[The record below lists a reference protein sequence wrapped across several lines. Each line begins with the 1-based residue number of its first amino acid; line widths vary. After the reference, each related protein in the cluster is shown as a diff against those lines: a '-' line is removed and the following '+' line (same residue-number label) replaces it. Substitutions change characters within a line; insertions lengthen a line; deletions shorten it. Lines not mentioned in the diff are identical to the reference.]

1 MIEAI
6 VSASIAAIA
15 AGAALQTRTHNR
27 LSELDRRIDTF
38 ELRVA
43 TSYVPKDEFVA
54 SVEKIEDH
62 MIRIENKIDQ
72 IVLKQSL

>member
-6 VSASIAAIA
+6 VSESIAAIA
-15 AGAALQTRTHNR
+15 AGAALQTRTSNR
-27 LSELDRRIDTF
+27 ITDLDRRIDAY
-38 ELRVA
+38 ELRIA

-54 SVEKIEDH
+54 SVKKIEDH

-72 IVLKQSL
+72 IVIKQR

>member
-6 VSASIAAIA
+6 ASVSIAVVA
-15 AGAALQTRTHNR
+15 AGAALTNR
-27 LSELDRRIDTF
+27 LHGRISDMDKRLDTF

-43 TSYVPKDEFVA
+43 TSYVPKEEFA
-54 SVEKIEDH
+54 TAIQKIEDH

-72 IVLKQSL
+72 IVLRNG